1 MSYNINITDSDG
13 YKVTA
18 SDNDGYMVNVYTRTP
33 SGFKDQYGNLLI
45 DQDGTIFRSQNE
57 D

>member
-1 MSYNINITDSDG
+1 MSYNINITDNDG
-13 YKVTA
+13 YKVNA
-18 SDNDGYMVNVYTRTP
+18 SDNDGYMVNVYTRTT

-45 DQDGTIFRSQNE
+45 NQDGTIFRSQDE